1 MSGYYRRMNART
13 RFGAAFGLA
22 LLSVLPIVAKAQEL
36 GPPPPDGAPGAMAPA
51 AAGTPNPARMASMR
65 EARAASERIRAQARL
80 AMLAALTPQHR
91 TQFGT
96 LVGEFATAATPDLSV
111 TAKQIDALLSVREA
125 RAIVVAEQTA
135 RTSFEATLTAAQRA
149 QMQARMQAM
158 KAAHPAGAMHEP
170 STDPGMML
178 LHTAL
183 GMGGR
188 HEGPP
193 GPR

>member
-135 RTSFEATLTAAQRA
+135 RTNERSLRDAERASFEATLTAAQRA

-158 KAAHPAGAMHEP
+158 KAAHPAGACTSRARIP
-170 STDPGMML
+170 V
-178 LHTAL
+178 
-183 GMGGR
+183 
-188 HEGPP
+188 
-193 GPR
+193 